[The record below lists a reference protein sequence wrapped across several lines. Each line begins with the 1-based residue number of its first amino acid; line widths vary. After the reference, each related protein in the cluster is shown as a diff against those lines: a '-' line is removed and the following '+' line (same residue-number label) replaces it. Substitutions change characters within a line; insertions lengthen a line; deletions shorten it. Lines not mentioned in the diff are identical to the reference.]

1 MCSALAGIVGA
12 ENKQLRNHYKAR
24 ADELEARDTTARSE
38 SFSGRLIR
46 CANYLSRPKFLL
58 LVWRKAASHV
68 SNGALALSMCSY

>member
-12 ENKQLRNHYKAR
+12 ENKQLRNHYETR

-46 CANYLSRPKFLL
+46 CANYLSRRFLR
-58 LVWRKAASHV
+58 VTSVNVVYWIAPSSV
-68 SNGALALSMCSY
+68 G